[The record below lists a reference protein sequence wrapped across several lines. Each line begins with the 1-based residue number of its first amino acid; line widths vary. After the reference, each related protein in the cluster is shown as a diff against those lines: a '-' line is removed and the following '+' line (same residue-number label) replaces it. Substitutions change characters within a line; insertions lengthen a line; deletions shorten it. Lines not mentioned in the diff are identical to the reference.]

1 MLAALPTMFSPDTS
15 RVHCRCVG
23 ALLLPSVCT
32 TRGRIAFLV
41 IITGFL
47 LDGPVTNVYTNM
59 AEVSRSMSCSA
70 EQSYNQSMLLL
81 QVRAGVG

>member
-1 MLAALPTMFSPDTS
+1 MFSPDTS